1 MSHPGVLGLL
11 NWGGVALY
19 LLVLNVGNGWE
30 WGNGMIITSDSGS
43 FPHSLL
49 STSKQLVF
57 EKYKKGIFSEK
68 EKKAEENQ

>member
-49 STSKQLVF
+49 STSKLSS
-57 EKYKKGIFSEK
+57 K
-68 EKKAEENQ
+68 